1 MAQRR
6 AEETRARILA
16 AAEACFARGGYDAT
30 GVAEICQQAGV
41 TKGAL
46 YHHFPTKQSIFMAL
60 LRDWLDRL
68 DVGLEA
74 LRASA
79 PTVPDGLL
87 SMASMTRL
95 IFQVG
100 RGRLPM
106 FLEFWVQASHDPE
119 VWQATVE
126 PYRRYRDL
134 FVAIVRAGIAESTL
148 RPVDPDTAAVVI
160 VALAI
165 GLLLQG
171 LLDPQGAD
179 WGLTMENGMQML
191 LDGLGQHKTV
201 GAGSPRPLGPT
212 NLSG

>member
-16 AAEACFARGGYDAT
+16 AAEACFARSGYDGT
-30 GVAEICQQAGV
+30 GVAEICEQAGV
-41 TKGAL
+41 TKGAF
-46 YHHFPTKQSIFMAL
+46 YHHFPTKQSLFLASL
-60 LRDWLDRL
+60 HGWLDRL
-68 DVGLEA
+68 DVGIEA
-74 LRASA
+74 LRTTA

-87 SMASMTRL
+87 SMAGMTRL
-95 IFQVG
+95 IFQEG
-100 RGRLPM
+100 SGRLPI
-106 FLEFWVQASHDPE
+106 FLEYWDQASHDPE
-119 VWQATVE
+119 VWQATVA

-134 FVAIVRAGIAESTL
+134 FAGIVRDGIAEGTL
-148 RPVDPDTAAVVI
+148 RPVDAETASVVI

-191 LDGLGQHKTV
+191 LDGLGKQQPP
-201 GAGSPRPLGPT
+201 GES
-212 NLSG
+212 

>member
-16 AAEACFARGGYDAT
+16 SAEACFARGGYDTT

-46 YHHFPTKQSIFMAL
+46 YHHFPTKQSLFLAL
-60 LRDWLDRL
+60 LRDWLERL
-68 DVGLEA
+68 DVGFEA

-95 IFQVG
+95 IFEEG
-100 RGRLPM
+100 HGRLPM
-106 FLEFWVQASHDPE
+106 FLEFWVQASHDPD

-134 FVAIVRAGIAESTL
+134 FVEIVRAGIAESTL
-148 RPVDPDTAAVVI
+148 RPVDADTAAVVI

-171 LLDPQGAD
+171 LLDPEGAD

-191 LDGLGQHKTV
+191 LDGLGQHKAV
-201 GAGSPRPLGPT
+201 GAGSPRPLGST